1 MSVSLE
7 PITRDET
14 ILIADLADEIWHD
27 YYKDFISAEQINY
40 MLGKFY
46 SDHALHAQIDEGQ
59 IFFKII
65 DNGSVIGFVSYSR
78 KGKTEYFIHKLYVQT
93 LYHGQKIGSSVIKI
107 LCDRMRRECDDADIQ
122 VRLTVNRQNFKAINF
137 YFRNGFIIER
147 AADFDIGDG
156 FFMND
161 FVMLLTLK
169 N

>member
-14 ILIADLADEIWHD
+14 ILIADLADEIWKD
-27 YYKDFISAEQINY
+27 YYKDFISTEQINY

-46 SDHALHAQIDEGQ
+46 SNHSLHAQIDEGQ
-59 IFFKII
+59 IFLKII
-65 DNGSVIGFVSYSR
+65 DNDSVIGFVSYSR
-78 KGKTEYFIHKLYVQT
+78 KEKAEYFIHKLYVKT
-93 LYHGQKIGSSVIKI
+93 LYHGQKIGSAVIKI
-107 LCDRMRRECDDADIQ
+107 LSDRMRGESDNADIQ

-147 AADFDIGDG
+147 IADFDIGNG

-161 FVMLLTLK
+161 FVMLLKLK

>member
-14 ILIADLADEIWHD
+14 VLIADLADEIWHA
-27 YYKDFISAEQINY
+27 YYKDFISVEQINY
-40 MLGKFY
+40 MLEKFY
-46 SDHALHAQIDEGQ
+46 SEHSLHAQIDEGQ
-59 IFFKII
+59 IFLKII
-65 DNGSVIGFVSYSR
+65 DNGSVIGFMSYSR
-78 KGKTEYFIHKLYVQT
+78 KENTEYFIHKLYLQT
-93 LYHGQKIGSSVIKI
+93 LYHGRNIGSHVIKI
-107 LCDRMRRECDDADIQ
+107 LRDRIHRESNNADIQ

-147 AADFDIGDG
+147 VADFDIGNG

-161 FVMLLTLK
+161 FVMLLALK